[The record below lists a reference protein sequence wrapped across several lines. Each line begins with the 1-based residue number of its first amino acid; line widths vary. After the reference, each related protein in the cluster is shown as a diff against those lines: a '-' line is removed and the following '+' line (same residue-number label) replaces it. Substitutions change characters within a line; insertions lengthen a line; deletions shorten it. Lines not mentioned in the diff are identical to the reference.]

1 MRKKKGVI
9 ITVTTALVIAACG
22 VGCLHAGM
30 EKTMQ
35 EEVVT
40 QVESNPDLILEEG
53 SPEESSPEEVE
64 NLVCQANQVWQ
75 EEESIYLP
83 EGAEIV
89 AQGKDSYGIVWDNYS
104 IEYWQNDKY
113 FAKETQEDLGLGKVV
128 LILKDTIQKYS
139 GQDMG
144 NCEIEVVL
152 ADPVDD
158 YEGGEACE
166 PIILETTDGE
176 VLELK
181 TTDGDVHMI
190 IADVEGAANVREY
203 ENDARCYQVGVS
215 FDKHDYFICVDSVTG
230 EVLQYYYQN
239 SNLGDYSHGWGKIFS
254 YDAVEYEL
262 SEEEQKEYD
271 AMIASFVTND
281 LKLGNVEKV
290 FARDWGLAELNNG
303 SIGDARA
310 YYSAICKTDNGTM
323 VEISVD
329 MGEKMVV
336 SFDTTIVYSSEG

>member
-22 VGCLHAGM
+22 VGCLYAGM

-40 QVESNPDLILEEG
+40 QVESNPDVILEEG
-53 SPEESSPEEVE
+53 SPEEVE
-64 NLVCQANQVWQ
+64 NLVYQANQVWQ

-152 ADPVDD
+152 AEPVDD

-166 PIILETTDGE
+166 PIVLETTDGD

-181 TTDGDVHMI
+181 TTDGDVHMF

-203 ENDARCYQVGVS
+203 ENDAKCYQVGVS

-239 SNLGDYSHGWGKIFS
+239 SNLGDYSHGWDKVFS
-254 YDAVEYEL
+254 YVPVEYEL

-290 FARDWGLAELNNG
+290 FAQDWGLAYLNNG
-303 SIGDARA
+303 SINDARA

-323 VEISVD
+323 VEVSID
-329 MGEKMVV
+329 MGEKMVI

>member
-40 QVESNPDLILEEG
+40 QVESNPDVILEEG

-64 NLVCQANQVWQ
+64 NLVYQANQVWQ

-89 AQGKDSYGIVWDNYS
+89 DQGKDSYGIVWDNYS

-144 NCEIEVVL
+144 NCEIEVAL

-181 TTDGDVHMI
+181 TTDGV

-203 ENDARCYQVGVS
+203 ENDAKCYQVGVS

-239 SNLGDYSHGWGKIFS
+239 SNLGDYSHGWDKVFS
-254 YDAVEYEL
+254 YDPVEYEL

-290 FARDWGLAELNNG
+290 FAQDWGLAYLNNG
-303 SIGDARA
+303 SINDARA

-323 VEISVD
+323 VEVSVD

>member
-40 QVESNPDLILEEG
+40 QVESNPDVILEEG

-64 NLVCQANQVWQ
+64 NLVYQANQVWQ

-152 ADPVDD
+152 AGPVDD

-181 TTDGDVHMI
+181 TTDGV

-203 ENDARCYQVGVS
+203 ENDAKCYQVGVS

-239 SNLGDYSHGWGKIFS
+239 SNLGDYSHGWDKVFS
-254 YDAVEYEL
+254 YDPVEYEL

-290 FARDWGLAELNNG
+290 FAQDWGLAYLNNG
-303 SIGDARA
+303 SINDARA

-323 VEISVD
+323 VEVSVD

>member
-22 VGCLHAGM
+22 VGCLYAGM

-40 QVESNPDLILEEG
+40 QVESNPDVILEEG
-53 SPEESSPEEVE
+53 SPEEVE
-64 NLVCQANQVWQ
+64 NLVYQANQVWQ

-89 AQGKDSYGIVWDNYS
+89 DQGKDSYGIVWDNYS
-104 IEYWQNDKY
+104 IEYLQNDKY

-158 YEGGEACE
+158 YEGEVACE
-166 PIILETTDGE
+166 PIMLETTDGD

-203 ENDARCYQVGVS
+203 ENDAKCYQVGVS

-239 SNLGDYSHGWGKIFS
+239 SNLGDYSHGWDKVFS
-254 YDAVEYEL
+254 YDPVEYEL

-290 FARDWGLAELNNG
+290 FAQDWGLAELNNG
-303 SIGDARA
+303 SIDDARA

-323 VEISVD
+323 VEVSVD

>member
-9 ITVTTALVIAACG
+9 ITVTTALVIAVCG

-40 QVESNPDLILEEG
+40 QVESNPDVILEEG
-53 SPEESSPEEVE
+53 SPEEVE
-64 NLVCQANQVWQ
+64 NLVYQVNQVWQ

-128 LILKDTIQKYS
+128 PILKDTIQKYS

-158 YEGGEACE
+158 FEGGEDCE
-166 PIILETTDGE
+166 LITLETTDGE

-181 TTDGDVHMI
+181 STDGDVHMF

-239 SNLGDYSHGWGKIFS
+239 NNLGDYSHGWGKLIS

-323 VEISVD
+323 VEVSVD
-329 MGEKMVV
+329 MGEKMVM
-336 SFDTTIVYSSEG
+336 SFDTTIVNSSEG

>member
-22 VGCLHAGM
+22 VGCLYAGM

-40 QVESNPDLILEEG
+40 QVESNPDVILEEG
-53 SPEESSPEEVE
+53 SPEEVE
-64 NLVCQANQVWQ
+64 NLVYQANQVWQ

-89 AQGKDSYGIVWDNYS
+89 DQGKDSYGIVWDNYS
-104 IEYWQNDKY
+104 IEYLQNDKY

-158 YEGGEACE
+158 YEGEVACE
-166 PIILETTDGE
+166 PIMLETTDGD

-190 IADVEGAANVREY
+190 IADVEGAENVREY
-203 ENDARCYQVGVS
+203 ENDAKCYQVGVS

-239 SNLGDYSHGWGKIFS
+239 SNLGDYSHGWDKVFS
-254 YDAVEYEL
+254 YDPVEYEL

-290 FARDWGLAELNNG
+290 FAQDWGLAELNNG
-303 SIGDARA
+303 SIDDARA

-323 VEISVD
+323 VEVSVD

>member
-1 MRKKKGVI
+1 
-9 ITVTTALVIAACG
+9 
-22 VGCLHAGM
+22 
-30 EKTMQ
+30 
-35 EEVVT
+35 
-40 QVESNPDLILEEG
+40 
-53 SPEESSPEEVE
+53 
-64 NLVCQANQVWQ
+64 
-75 EEESIYLP
+75 
-83 EGAEIV
+83 
-89 AQGKDSYGIVWDNYS
+89 
-104 IEYWQNDKY
+104 
-113 FAKETQEDLGLGKVV
+113 
-128 LILKDTIQKYS
+128 
-139 GQDMG
+139 MG

-152 ADPVDD
+152 ADPEDD
-158 YEGGEACE
+158 YEGGEECE
-166 PIILETTDGE
+166 PITLETTDGE
-176 VLELK
+176 VLEFK
-181 TTDGDVHMI
+181 TTDGDVHII
-190 IADVEGAANVREY
+190 IAPADVTANVREY

-239 SNLGDYSHGWGKIFS
+239 SNLGDYSHGWGKLIS

-323 VEISVD
+323 VEVSVD
-329 MGEKMVV
+329 MGEKMVM
-336 SFDTTIVYSSEG
+336 SFDTTIVNSSEG

>member
-22 VGCLHAGM
+22 VGCLNAGM

-40 QVESNPDLILEEG
+40 QVESNPDVILEEG
-53 SPEESSPEEVE
+53 SPEESSPEEIE
-64 NLVCQANQVWQ
+64 NLVYQANQVWQ

-89 AQGKDSYGIVWDNYS
+89 VQGKDSYGIVWDNYS

-152 ADPVDD
+152 ADPEDD
-158 YEGGEACE
+158 YEGGEDCE
-166 PIILETTDGE
+166 PITLETTDGE

-181 TTDGDVHMI
+181 TTDGEVHMI

-203 ENDARCYQVGVS
+203 ENDAKCYQVGVS

-239 SNLGDYSHGWGKIFS
+239 SNFHIPNLPIKNKREPVHAHNLTILPVFCGISGSYSTMF
-254 YDAVEYEL
+254 
-262 SEEEQKEYD
+262 
-271 AMIASFVTND
+271 SFVFMFIIF
-281 LKLGNVEKV
+281 LLFFIFVIIIYL
-290 FARDWGLAELNNG
+290 FFCL
-303 SIGDARA
+303 
-310 YYSAICKTDNGTM
+310 
-323 VEISVD
+323 
-329 MGEKMVV
+329 
-336 SFDTTIVYSSEG
+336 